1 MAERRALIEG
11 LKPPAPPVDPNMEK
25 AFVFGEKKEKDRRHP
40 NPRQRPHQPQRSYTA
55 RVPFS
60 TRMRADFAAALKRA
74 SLERQLAG
82 IEPNTLQDIL
92 GTGGRTLASHQRL
105 SEVAHFRP
113 TRGGEGP
120 PARWAPHPVSLPVNF
135 DDFD

>member
-1 MAERRALIEG
+1 MAERRALVEG
-11 LKPPAPPVDPNMEK
+11 LTPPAPPVDPNKEK
-25 AFVFGEKKEKDRRHP
+25 AFVFGETKEKEQGTSESPATPTSTTTVVH
-40 NPRQRPHQPQRSYTA
+40 A

-92 GTGGRTLASHQRL
+92 EQAVEPWLRSNGYLK
-105 SEVAHFRP
+105 
-113 TRGGEGP
+113 
-120 PARWAPHPVSLPVNF
+120 
-135 DDFD
+135 

>member
-1 MAERRALIEG
+1 MAERRTLIEG
-11 LKPPAPPVDPNMEK
+11 ITTPAPPVDPSKEK
-25 AFVFGEKKEKDRRHP
+25 SFVFGEKNGKEQEQGTSESPATPTSTTTVVH
-40 NPRQRPHQPQRSYTA
+40 A

-92 GTGGRTLASHQRL
+92 EQAVEPWL
-105 SEVAHFRP
+105 
-113 TRGGEGP
+113 RGNGY
-120 PARWAPHPVSLPVNF
+120 LK
-135 DDFD
+135 